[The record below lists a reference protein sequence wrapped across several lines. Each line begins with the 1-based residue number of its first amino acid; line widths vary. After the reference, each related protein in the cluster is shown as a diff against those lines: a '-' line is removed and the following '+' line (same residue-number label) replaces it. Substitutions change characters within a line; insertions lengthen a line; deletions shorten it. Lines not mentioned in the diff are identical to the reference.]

1 MYNSKIIFAVLAAAI
16 AVVRSEDLEPNDVPP
31 ECRSICQPAIDLE
44 NSCDRQFD
52 DDDNDNNNSDQQYR
66 DCVCKA
72 QNANQALSAC
82 QNCVVQYPNYFI
94 DADDNDTDDNDIE
107 EWLRDCGFSTATN
120 QTGTAGVTPS
130 PTRGPGATGIFS
142 GSLTTATYTYT
153 EIDDDDDDDQPE
165 TETRTTVFPVGAWT
179 SGTFT
184 GSYGSLTTSTATY
197 TVPDDDDDDDDNDSD
212 TITRTLVFPAGAT
225 PSVPGQNTV
234 SPTTGSV
241 SFTTGTTTDAQG
253 NTEVRLRLQDLF
265 LVPVWLSCWRAWLYR
280 GIVCTSKRLSCGLGL
295 DICSGRGR
303 L

>member
-1 MYNSKIIFAVLAAAI
+1 MYNTRIIFAALAAAI
-16 AVVRSEDLEPNDVPP
+16 AVVHAQDLEPNDVPP
-31 ECRSICQPAIDLE
+31 ECRSICQPVVDLE
-44 NSCDRQFD
+44 N
-52 DDDNDNNNSDQQYR
+52 
-66 DCVCKA
+66 
-72 QNANQALSAC
+72 
-82 QNCVVQYPNYFI
+82 NCVVQYPNFFV
-94 DADDNDTDDNDIE
+94 DADDNDTDDNEIE
-107 EWLRDCGFSTATN
+107 QWLRNCGFSTATN

-153 EIDDDDDDDQPE
+153 DIDDDDDDDQPE

-197 TVPDDDDDDDDNDSD
+197 TVPDDDDDDNDSD

-225 PSVPGQNTV
+225 PNVPGQNTV
-234 SPTTGSV
+234 SPTTGSI

-253 NTEVRLRLQDLF
+253 NTQV
-265 LVPVWLSCWRAWLYR
+265 V
-280 GIVCTSKRLSCGLGL
+280 TSPATTFDGAAAVATAGPLLGAGMAIML
-295 DICSGRGR
+295 AGMA